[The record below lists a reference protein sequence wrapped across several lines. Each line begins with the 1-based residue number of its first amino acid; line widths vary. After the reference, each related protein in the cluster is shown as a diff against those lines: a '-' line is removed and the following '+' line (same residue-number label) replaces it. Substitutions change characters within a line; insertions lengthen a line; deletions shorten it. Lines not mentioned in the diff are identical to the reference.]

1 MVIFTTELSLLV
13 ASTSQLVSSLGDV
26 VTQAGGYVAGV
37 ENKEEGG
44 IPVTTIRLKIPPD
57 RYEPAMRQIRG
68 LAVEVTSEKATTQ
81 DVTEE
86 FSDVQTQLRALEAS
100 HAQLLELMGKA
111 QNVEEILKIQEKLAQ
126 TKLQID
132 RLKGRETF
140 LQRSTELAT
149 ITVNARPAEE
159 VLARTFSTLRS
170 SLRRAEAQRAQT
182 LTAIQRARTP
192 EEEATLR
199 DRLGEISL
207 EIDRLA
213 TRLADV
219 ENKAHA
225 ASITLPTP
233 PQEDP
238 AVAATT
244 DQDLIKEYL
253 RLVGERRAAEAERD
267 RLTRE
272 QRQNPSPELSQRLQQ
287 ALLRV
292 STLDTQTKAVEERAR
307 RASVALPSLTAD
319 QIAAL
324 AGLPPESWWSR
335 LETGWVALGGTAVV
349 LAVGLGL
356 LVGRRLFR
364 RRPTG
369 PAPSAA

>member
-1 MVIFTTELSLLV
+1 MSP
-13 ASTSQLVSSLGDV
+13 APAQLVSSLGDV
-26 VTQAGGYVAGV
+26 VAQAGGYVAGV

-57 RYEPAMRQIRG
+57 RYESAMRQIRG

-86 FSDVQTQLRALEAS
+86 FSDVQSQLRSLEAS
-100 HAQLLELMGKA
+100 HAQLLELMSKA

-140 LQRSTELAT
+140 LQRSADLAT
-149 ITVNARPAEE
+149 VTINARPAEE
-159 VLARTFSTLRS
+159 VLARTFSTLRT

-199 DRLGEISL
+199 DRLGEITL
-207 EIDRLA
+207 EIDRLTA
-213 TRLADV
+213 RIADV
-219 ENKAHA
+219 QTKAQA

-233 PQEDP
+233 PQDDP
-238 AVAATT
+238 AIRGDHGPGAGQGVPAA
-244 DQDLIKEYL
+244 
-253 RLVGERRAAEAERD
+253 GRRAPRRRGRARPPDPRAAPE
-267 RLTRE
+267 
-272 QRQNPSPELSQRLQQ
+272 PHPELSQQLQQ

-307 RASVALPSLTAD
+307 RASVALPSLTSD

-335 LETGWVALGGTAVV
+335 IELGWTALGATA
-349 LAVGLGL
+349 AVIVAGLGL

-369 PAPSAA
+369 PARRPRRSRGDRG